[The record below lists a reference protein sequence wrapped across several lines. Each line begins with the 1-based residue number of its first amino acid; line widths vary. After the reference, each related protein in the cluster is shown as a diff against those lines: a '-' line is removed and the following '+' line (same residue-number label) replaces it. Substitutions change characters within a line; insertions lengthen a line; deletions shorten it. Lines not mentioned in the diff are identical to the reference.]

1 MKFNPIS
8 ISWGVW
14 LWLALVVVDQWPC
27 FSYESLSFTVSFMSV
42 SVLSVFC
49 LRTDRRPVGPAQ
61 RFVSGAWAI
70 PRKEQKKDVSA
81 MSQGRA
87 HCPQLILQ
95 NIARLPPAEKMNRWR
110 FNSKSLVHS
119 RPVGKSRGRARQI
132 KRQIA
137 KLCHKLCNQVC
148 KRTSENKRR
157 SRQLNEVVC
166 LENYESRISLPR
178 KLELQLIY
186 VMYCCQSTFNPA

>member
-119 RPVGKSRGRARQI
+119 RSVGESTGRARH
-132 KRQIA
+132 IA
-137 KLCHKLCNQVC
+137 KLRSATSSATKCAKEQV
-148 KRTSENKRR
+148 KING
-157 SRQLNEVVC
+157 SRDNEVV
-166 LENYESRISLPR
+166 LRTTSRALHSQGNLN
-178 KLELQLIY
+178 
-186 VMYCCQSTFNPA
+186 CN